1 MKSNWGL
8 ITSASSVLFISASS
22 GLYAENST
30 YLPVASSRVLEFVDS
45 VQSGMSEE
53 FITQELQQ
61 YGLSFLNNQLDNYE
75 AGILGSTNF
84 THFEISVGADAFG
97 LRNSGTSAK
106 TEMIAVYRLHES
118 QNWFHFN
125 QTSLVRFDGR
135 NTVNLGFGSRYIND
149 PETVIIGGNVFYDYE
164 LDSDH
169 ERSGFGVEVLTS
181 LLEFRANRYSAISG
195 TVNYQGLDE
204 TALDGHDI
212 KLTANLPYLYSSNVY
227 FERSDFDD
235 GGAYSVEM
243 DEYGVQ
249 LEVAPNLV
257 FSFAEQR
264 EQGSRTERV
273 ASLTYSIA
281 LGERNSPTRVMQDG
295 DWSAQL
301 QPIRDQL
308 YRPVER
314 ENRITKKTVAL
325 GVTVSGF

>member
-1 MKSNWGL
+1 MRRQCGVMASTVGIFL
-8 ITSASSVLFISASS
+8 SASPS
-22 GLYAENST
+22 GLQAES
-30 YLPVASSRVLEFVDS
+30 LPSISSVEGTVLDLVDAAQSDRVAEFVY
-45 VQSGMSEE
+45 
-53 FITQELQQ
+53 QELQQ
-61 YGLSFLNNQLDNYE
+61 YGLNFLNNQLDSYE
-75 AGILGSTNF
+75 TGILGSTNF
-84 THFEISVGADAFG
+84 THFEISVGSDAFG
-97 LRNSGTSAK
+97 LLNSGTNTK
-106 TEMIAVYRLHES
+106 TEMIAVYRLYES

-149 PETVIIGGNVFYDYE
+149 PETLIIGGNIFYDYE

-169 ERSGFGVEVLTS
+169 ERGGFGIEVLTS
-181 LLEFRANRYSAISG
+181 MLEFRANRYSAISG
-195 TVNYQGLDE
+195 TINYQGLDE
-204 TALDGHDI
+204 TALDGHDM
-212 KLTANLPYLYSSNVY
+212 KLTANLPYLYSSEVY
-227 FERSDFDD
+227 FEQSDYDD

-243 DEYGVQ
+243 DEYGVE
-249 LEVAPNLV
+249 LEIAPNLV

-281 LGERNSPTRVMQDG
+281 LGDQNSPNREMQDG

-314 ENRITKKTVAL
+314 ENRIMKKTVVL

>member
-1 MKSNWGL
+1 MTRSSIFLSLAVAFFPVMGVADGSPNDVMQEHAL
-8 ITSASSVLFISASS
+8 PIIMSLASDEGYSL
-22 GLYAENST
+22 GDE
-30 YLPVASSRVLEFVDS
+30 
-45 VQSGMSEE
+45 VQ
-53 FITQELQQ
+53 QL
-61 YGLSFLNNQLDNYE
+61 GLSFLNTNLNE
-75 AGILGSTNF
+75 FERGVLGSSNF

-97 LRNSGTSAK
+97 LRSTGTSTK

-149 PETVIIGGNVFYDYE
+149 AETVILGGNIFYDYE
-164 LDSDH
+164 VDSDH

-181 LLEFRANRYSAISG
+181 MLEFRANRYNAISG
-195 TVNYQGLDE
+195 TVNYQNSDE

-227 FERSDFDD
+227 FEQSDFDD
-235 GGAYSVEM
+235 GGAYSVET

-249 LEVAPNLV
+249 LEFAPNLV
-257 FSFAEQR
+257 FSFSEQQ
-264 EQGSRTERV
+264 EQGSPTERV

-281 LGERNSPTRVMQDG
+281 LGEQNAPTRVMQDG
-295 DWSAQL
+295 DWAAQL

-314 ENRITKKTVAL
+314 ENRIMKKTVVF
-325 GVTVSGF
+325 GVTASGY